1 MELGVYS
8 FAEMLPDKR
17 GGTPLTAQERLL
29 EIVEEIELAD
39 QVGLDI
45 YGLGEHHRGDFAASS
60 PAIVLAAAT
69 SRTTHIRL
77 TSAVSVLSSADP
89 VRVFQDFATLD
100 LLSSGRAEIMVGR
113 GAFTESF
120 PLFGYDTADYDD
132 LFEEKLDLLLKIRD
146 SERVT
151 CDGRFRAALKDQA
164 VFPRPVQQPLPVWVA
179 IGGTPKS
186 AARAGTAGLPLAI
199 GIIAGDVR
207 RFAPLA
213 DVYRQAWKQ
222 ADHGLAEQH
231 LAITAHGFVAG
242 SADEAVEATYPAFE
256 AALRNFLN
264 VPPSAVPTRR
274 QYAAEM
280 ELSGA
285 LVAGSPEEVA
295 EKILFQHK
303 LFGNDRFLM
312 QISVGTLPHA
322 EVLRSIE
329 LLGTKVAPVVRA
341 GAGAA

>member
-1 MELGVYS
+1 MSTRSLKC
-8 FAEMLPDKR
+8 FPINAEARRSLLR
-17 GGTPLTAQERLL
+17 NGCSRSWRRSNWLTRSALTSTAWGS
-29 EIVEEIELAD
+29 IT
-39 QVGLDI
+39 
-45 YGLGEHHRGDFAASS
+45 GEDFAASS

-151 CDGRFRAALKDQA
+151 WDGRFRAALKDQA

-222 ADHGLAEQH
+222 AGHGLAEQH

-264 VPPSAVPTRR
+264 VSPSAVPTRR

-329 LLGTKVAPVVRA
+329 LLGTKVAPIVRA